1 MLSQPVPVG
10 RDRLAVATRSTRL
23 IFLVSGIGM
32 AAWAPMV
39 PYAKARLGLDDAQ
52 LGLML
57 LAFGGGSMASMP
69 FVGWLSH
76 RFGNRRVI
84 VASGWLL
91 CLALPVLALAPNV
104 AVLTAALLYF
114 GVMLG
119 AVDVAMNAH
128 AVEVERRDGRVL
140 MSGFHGLFSLGGL
153 AGAAGMSALLAL
165 GLPLP
170 LAALAVSAL
179 LAALVLYLRGGLLPN
194 VDGAAA
200 GHAPFRMPHGAVLL
214 LGLLCFVSF
223 MAEGS
228 MLDWSAVFLRDFRG
242 FAPSAAGIGYAC
254 FSVAM
259 ALGRLTGDRHRGGH
273 HARLCG
279 PAQRAGAD
287 RFHLPAGQ
295 PAAGAGR
302 GGGVAAAGGRLRKD
316 RAAMNGKHEMIDTV
330 VFDLGG
336 VLIDW
341 NPRYLYR
348 RLFDDEA
355 AMERFLAEVCTGA
368 WNEQQDAGRPWHEA
382 VASLTAQFPEHAGLI
397 AAYRDGR
404 REMLGGVIQGSV
416 DLLAELKARG
426 VRLYALTNWSHETF
440 PHAKEIEMF
449 GFLHWF
455 EGIVVSGEERL
466 IKPDPRI
473 YRRLFERYAIDPAR
487 TAYIDD
493 ARRNVDAAAA
503 QGMHAWWFRGPEG
516 LREWLATHGLV
527 AA

>member
-1 MLSQPVPVG
+1 MFSQPVPVG

-52 LGLML
+52 LGLLL

-91 CLALPVLALAPNV
+91 
-104 AVLTAALLYF
+104 YF

-128 AVEVERRDGRVL
+128 AVEVERRDGRML

-153 AGAAGMSALLAL
+153 GGAAGMSALLAL

-200 GHAPFRMPHGAVLL
+200 GHAPFRMPHGVVLL

-259 ALGRLTGDRHRGGH
+259 ALGRLTGDRLIQRI
-273 HARLCG
+273 G
-279 PAQRAGAD
+279 PVWAVRV
-287 RFHLPAGQ
+287 
-295 PAAGAGR
+295 GAGL
-302 GGGVAAAGGRLRKD
+302 AATGFALAASVPWPGAALAG
-316 RAAMNGKHEMIDTV
+316 
-330 VFDLGG
+330 F
-336 VLIDW
+336 VL
-341 NPRYLYR
+341 
-348 RLFDDEA
+348 
-355 AMERFLAEVCTGA
+355 
-368 WNEQQDAGRPWHEA
+368 
-382 VASLTAQFPEHAGLI
+382 
-397 AAYRDGR
+397 
-404 REMLGGVIQGSV
+404 
-416 DLLAELKARG
+416 
-426 VRLYALTNWSHETF
+426 
-440 PHAKEIEMF
+440 
-449 GFLHWF
+449 
-455 EGIVVSGEERL
+455 
-466 IKPDPRI
+466 
-473 YRRLFERYAIDPAR
+473 
-487 TAYIDD
+487 
-493 ARRNVDAAAA
+493 
-503 QGMHAWWFRGPEG
+503 
-516 LREWLATHGLV
+516 
-527 AA
+527 

>member
-1 MLSQPVPVG
+1 MPVG
-10 RDRLAVATRSTRL
+10 RDRLAAATRSTRL

-242 FAPSAAGIGYAC
+242 FAPSTAGIGYAC

-259 ALGRLTGDRHRGGH
+259 ALGRLTGDRLIQRIGPVWAVRVG
-273 HARLCG
+273 AGLAATGFALAASVPWPGAALAGFVLVGLGASNIVPVMFSAAGRLPGSSPAIAIAAVTMLGYAGLLSG
-279 PAQRAGAD
+279 PALIG
-287 RFHLPAGQ
+287 FIS
-295 PAAGAGR
+295 
-302 GGGVAAAGGRLRKD
+302 RL
-316 RAAMNGKHEMIDTV
+316 
-330 VFDLGG
+330 
-336 VLIDW
+336 
-341 NPRYLYR
+341 
-348 RLFDDEA
+348 
-355 AMERFLAEVCTGA
+355 
-368 WNEQQDAGRPWHEA
+368 
-382 VASLTAQFPEHAGLI
+382 ASLPLALAVVAGL
-397 AAYRDGR
+397 
-404 REMLGGVIQGSV
+404 
-416 DLLAELKARG
+416 LL
-426 VRLYALTNWSHETF
+426 
-440 PHAKEIEMF
+440 
-449 GFLHWF
+449 
-455 EGIVVSGEERL
+455 
-466 IKPDPRI
+466 
-473 YRRLFERYAIDPAR
+473 
-487 TAYIDD
+487 
-493 ARRNVDAAAA
+493 
-503 QGMHAWWFRGPEG
+503 
-516 LREWLATHGLV
+516 LV
-527 AA
+527 AASARIVRR

>member
-1 MLSQPVPVG
+1 MFSQPVQAA
-10 RDRLAVATRSTRL
+10 RDRLAAATRSTRL

-39 PYAKARLGLDDAQ
+39 PYAKARLVLDDAQ
-52 LGLML
+52 LGLLL

-104 AVLTAALLYF
+104 AVLAAALLYF

-153 AGAAGMSALLAL
+153 AGAAGMSVLLAL

-179 LAALVLYLRGGLLPN
+179 LAALVLHLRGGLLPN
-194 VDGAAA
+194 VGGAAA

-259 ALGRLTGDRHRGGH
+259 ALGRLTGDRLIQRI
-273 HARLCG
+273 G
-279 PAQRAGAD
+279 PVWAVRAGAGLAATG
-287 RFHLPAGQ
+287 FALAACVPWPGAALAGFVLVGLGASNIV
-295 PAAGAGR
+295 PVMFSAAGRLPGSSPAIAIAAVTMLGYAGLLS
-302 GGGVAAAGGRLRKD
+302 GPALIGFISRL
-316 RAAMNGKHEMIDTV
+316 
-330 VFDLGG
+330 
-336 VLIDW
+336 
-341 NPRYLYR
+341 
-348 RLFDDEA
+348 
-355 AMERFLAEVCTGA
+355 
-368 WNEQQDAGRPWHEA
+368 
-382 VASLTAQFPEHAGLI
+382 ASLPLALAVVAGL
-397 AAYRDGR
+397 
-404 REMLGGVIQGSV
+404 
-416 DLLAELKARG
+416 LL
-426 VRLYALTNWSHETF
+426 
-440 PHAKEIEMF
+440 
-449 GFLHWF
+449 
-455 EGIVVSGEERL
+455 
-466 IKPDPRI
+466 
-473 YRRLFERYAIDPAR
+473 
-487 TAYIDD
+487 
-493 ARRNVDAAAA
+493 
-503 QGMHAWWFRGPEG
+503 
-516 LREWLATHGLV
+516 LV
-527 AA
+527 AASARIVRR

>member
-1 MLSQPVPVG
+1 MPVG
-10 RDRLAVATRSTRL
+10 RDRLAAATRSTRL

-76 RFGNRRVI
+76 WFGNRRVI

-194 VDGAAA
+194 VGGAAA

-259 ALGRLTGDRHRGGH
+259 ALGRLTGDRLIQRI
-273 HARLCG
+273 G
-279 PAQRAGAD
+279 PVWAVRAGAGLAATG
-287 RFHLPAGQ
+287 FALAACVPWPGAALAGFVLVGLGASNIV
-295 PAAGAGR
+295 PVMFSAAGRLPGSSPAIAIAAVTMLGYAGLLS
-302 GGGVAAAGGRLRKD
+302 GPALIGFISRL
-316 RAAMNGKHEMIDTV
+316 
-330 VFDLGG
+330 
-336 VLIDW
+336 
-341 NPRYLYR
+341 
-348 RLFDDEA
+348 
-355 AMERFLAEVCTGA
+355 
-368 WNEQQDAGRPWHEA
+368 
-382 VASLTAQFPEHAGLI
+382 ASLPLALAVVAGL
-397 AAYRDGR
+397 
-404 REMLGGVIQGSV
+404 
-416 DLLAELKARG
+416 LL
-426 VRLYALTNWSHETF
+426 
-440 PHAKEIEMF
+440 
-449 GFLHWF
+449 
-455 EGIVVSGEERL
+455 
-466 IKPDPRI
+466 
-473 YRRLFERYAIDPAR
+473 
-487 TAYIDD
+487 
-493 ARRNVDAAAA
+493 
-503 QGMHAWWFRGPEG
+503 
-516 LREWLATHGLV
+516 LV
-527 AA
+527 AASARIVRR

>member
-10 RDRLAVATRSTRL
+10 RDRLAAATRSTRL

-84 VASGWLL
+84 LASGWLL

-153 AGAAGMSALLAL
+153 AGAAGMSVLLAL

-194 VDGAAA
+194 VGGAAA

-259 ALGRLTGDRHRGGH
+259 ALGRLTGDRLIQRIGPVWAVRVG
-273 HARLCG
+273 AGLAATGFALAASVPWPGAALAGFVLVGLGASNIVPVMFSAAGRLPGSSPAIAIAAVTMLGYAGLLSG
-279 PAQRAGAD
+279 PALIG
-287 RFHLPAGQ
+287 FIS
-295 PAAGAGR
+295 
-302 GGGVAAAGGRLRKD
+302 RL
-316 RAAMNGKHEMIDTV
+316 
-330 VFDLGG
+330 
-336 VLIDW
+336 
-341 NPRYLYR
+341 
-348 RLFDDEA
+348 
-355 AMERFLAEVCTGA
+355 
-368 WNEQQDAGRPWHEA
+368 
-382 VASLTAQFPEHAGLI
+382 ASLPLALAVVAGL
-397 AAYRDGR
+397 
-404 REMLGGVIQGSV
+404 
-416 DLLAELKARG
+416 LL
-426 VRLYALTNWSHETF
+426 
-440 PHAKEIEMF
+440 
-449 GFLHWF
+449 
-455 EGIVVSGEERL
+455 
-466 IKPDPRI
+466 
-473 YRRLFERYAIDPAR
+473 
-487 TAYIDD
+487 
-493 ARRNVDAAAA
+493 
-503 QGMHAWWFRGPEG
+503 
-516 LREWLATHGLV
+516 LV
-527 AA
+527 AASARIVRR